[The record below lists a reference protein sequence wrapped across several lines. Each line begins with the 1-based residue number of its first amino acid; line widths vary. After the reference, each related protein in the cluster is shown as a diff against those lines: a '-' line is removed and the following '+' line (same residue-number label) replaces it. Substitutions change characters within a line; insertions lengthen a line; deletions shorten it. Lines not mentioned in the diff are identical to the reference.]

1 MRTSTAGPPDHTP
14 PYLRIATEIQE
25 RISSGEL
32 RSGDRVPSARQIT
45 KEWGVAIATATKVL
59 AVLRQAGVV
68 RAVPG
73 VGTVVDTPQA
83 APPREPGRD
92 TPLTATSIVRAGMAI
107 ADAEGLPALSMRRVA
122 ADLGVPTMSLYRHV
136 GSKDRLVLLMADE
149 AFGEAE
155 LPDPPPVGWRERLE
169 VLARAQWAMYHRH
182 PWVVAAIWVNQPEP
196 APKLLAHTEWAV
208 HAFDELGLDPDAMM
222 YAHVS
227 LYSYVR
233 GIAVNL
239 ELEAGIR
246 RAGTPVEPWDMLEP
260 EYEQFLASGRYP
272 TLASLNERNDF
283 QFDID
288 KLFEFGLHRLLDGFA
303 AFVAP
308 AAGPE

>member
-1 MRTSTAGPPDHTP
+1 MRTSTAGAADSTP
-14 PYLRIATEIQE
+14 PYLRIAGEIQD

-32 RSGDRVPSARQIT
+32 RAGDRVPSARQIT

-59 AVLRQAGVV
+59 AVLRQEGVV

-83 APPREPGRD
+83 TPPREHVRD
-92 TPLTATSIVRAGMAI
+92 TELTAALVVRTGMTI
-107 ADAEGLPALSMRRVA
+107 ADAEGMAALSMRRVA
-122 ADLGVPTMSLYRHV
+122 AELGVPTMSLYRHV

-155 LPDPPPVGWRERLE
+155 LPDPPPAGWRERLE
-169 VLARAQWAMYHRH
+169 VLARLQWAMYHRH
-182 PWVVAAIWVNQPEP
+182 PWVVAALWVNDPEP

-208 HAFDELGLDPDAMM
+208 HAFGDLGLDPDAAL

-239 ELEAGIR
+239 ELATGAR
-246 RAGTPVEPWDMLEP
+246 RAGTPVEPWEVRER
-260 EYEQFLASGRYP
+260 EYEHLLASGRYP
-272 TLASLNERNDF
+272 TLANLNERNDF
-283 QFDID
+283 EFDID
-288 KLFEFGLHRLLDGFA
+288 KLFDFGLHRLLDGFA

-308 AAGPE
+308 RD

>member
-1 MRTSTAGPPDHTP
+1 MRTSTADAADATP
-14 PYLRIATEIQE
+14 PYLRIAGEIQD

-32 RSGDRVPSARQIT
+32 RVGDRVPSARQIT

-59 AVLRQAGVV
+59 AALRQEGVV

-83 APPREPGRD
+83 APPRERVRD
-92 TPLTATSIVRAGMAI
+92 TELTAELVVRTGIAI
-107 ADAEGLPALSMRRVA
+107 ADAEGMAALSMRRVA
-122 ADLGVPTMSLYRHV
+122 AELGVPTMSLYRHV

-155 LPDPPPVGWRERLE
+155 LPDAPPAGWRERLE
-169 VLARAQWAMYHRH
+169 VLARLQWAMYHRH
-182 PWVVAAIWVNQPEP
+182 PWVVAALWVNDPEP

-208 HAFDELGLDPDAMM
+208 RAFGDLGLDPDAAL

-233 GIAVNL
+233 GVAVNL
-239 ELEAGIR
+239 ELATGAR
-246 RAGTPVEPWDMLEP
+246 RAGTPVEPWEVRERKFEHL
-260 EYEQFLASGRYP
+260 LASGRFP
-272 TLASLNERNDF
+272 TLADLNERNDF
-283 QFDID
+283 EFDID
-288 KLFEFGLHRLLDGFA
+288 KLFDFGLHRLLDGFA

-308 AAGPE
+308 RD

>member
-1 MRTSTAGPPDHTP
+1 MRTSTADSGDPTP
-14 PYLRIATEIQE
+14 PYLRIAAEIQE

-32 RSGDRVPSARQIT
+32 RAGDRVPSARQIT

-59 AVLRQAGVV
+59 AVLRQAGAVK
-68 RAVPG
+68 AVPG
-73 VGTVVDTPQA
+73 VGTVVDSSQG
-83 APPREPGRD
+83 APAREPD
-92 TPLTATSIVRAGMAI
+92 TELTAASIVRAGMAI

-122 ADLGVPTMSLYRHV
+122 AELGVPTMSLYRHV
-136 GSKDRLVLLMADE
+136 GGKDRLVLLMADE

-155 LPDPPPVGWRERLE
+155 LPDPPPAGWRARLE
-169 VLARAQWAMYHRH
+169 VLARLQWAMYHRH
-182 PWVVAAIWVNQPEP
+182 PWVVAALWVNQPKP

-208 HAFDELGLDPDAMM
+208 RAFDELGLDPDAMM

-246 RAGTPVEPWDMLEP
+246 RAGTPMEPWDVLEP
-260 EYEQFLASGRYP
+260 EYAQFLTSGHYP

-288 KLFEFGLHRLLDGFA
+288 KLFDFGLHRLLDGFA
-303 AFVAP
+303 AFIAP
-308 AAGPE
+308 GARPE

>member
-1 MRTSTAGPPDHTP
+1 MRTSTADPADPLP
-14 PYLRIATEIQE
+14 PYLRIAGEIQE

-32 RSGDRVPSARQIT
+32 RAGDRVPSARQIT
-45 KEWGVAIATATKVL
+45 KQWGVAIATATKVL
-59 AVLRQAGVV
+59 AVLRQEGVV

-83 APPREPGRD
+83 APPREHGRE
-92 TPLTATSIVRAGMAI
+92 TELTAASIVHAGMAI
-107 ADAEGLPALSMRRVA
+107 ADAEGLAALSMRRVA
-122 ADLGVPTMSLYRHV
+122 AELGVPTMSLYRHV
-136 GSKDRLVLLMADE
+136 GSKDQLVLLMADE
-149 AFGEAE
+149 AFGSAE
-155 LPDPPPVGWRERLE
+155 FPDPPPAGWRERLE
-169 VLARAQWAMYHRH
+169 VLARLQWAMYHRH
-182 PWVVAAIWVNQPEP
+182 PWVVAALWVSEPEP

-208 HAFDELGLDPDAMM
+208 HAFDDLGLDPDSVI

-227 LYSYVR
+227 LFSYVR

-246 RAGTPVEPWDMLEP
+246 RAGTPVVPWDAREP

-288 KLFEFGLHRLLDGFA
+288 RLFEFGLHRLLDGFA
-303 AFVAP
+303 AFMAP
-308 AAGPE
+308 RD

>member
-1 MRTSTAGPPDHTP
+1 MRTSTADAADSTP
-14 PYLRIATEIQE
+14 PYMRIAGEIQD
-25 RISSGEL
+25 RITSGEL
-32 RSGDRVPSARQIT
+32 RAGDRVPSARQIT

-59 AVLRQAGVV
+59 AALRQEGVV

-83 APPREPGRD
+83 GPARENSTG
-92 TPLTATSIVRAGMAI
+92 TELSEALVVHTGMAI
-107 ADAEGLPALSMRRVA
+107 ADAEGMTALSMRRVA
-122 ADLGVPTMSLYRHV
+122 AELGVPTMSLYRHV

-155 LPDPPPVGWRERLE
+155 FPDPPPAGWRERLE
-169 VLARAQWAMYHRH
+169 VLARLQWAMYHRH
-182 PWVVAAIWVNQPEP
+182 PWVVTALWLNDPEP

-208 HAFDELGLDPDAMM
+208 HAFDDLGLDPDAVL

-239 ELEAGIR
+239 ELEAR
-246 RAGTPVEPWDMLEP
+246 RADTPVEPWDVRER
-260 EYEQFLASGRYP
+260 EYERLLASGHFP
-272 TLASLNERNDF
+272 TLESLNERNDF
-283 QFDID
+283 QFDIN
-288 KLFEFGLHRLLDGFA
+288 KLFDFGLHRLLDGFA
-303 AFVAP
+303 AFVVP
-308 AAGPE
+308 RD